1 MLFPIAWYNL
11 FLTFKLA
18 LCNLVRLFWK
28 YSSEGYR
35 PFVDLRRNF
44 SKPKLPANC
53 RLSAVFYKY
62 DVIIC
67 RFVYWQ
73 YASHCQ
79 IAGNLFAGFVFKSM
93 NLLQKS
99 FKQIFQ
105 ATFVKDMIV
114 ENCRFCIFLRFC
126 IIWLNIFMGVW
137 RGGGLPVRGLAVMR
151 STVTSSRNA
160 DLKRS

>member
-1 MLFPIAWYNL
+1 MSRSFMFKLPIFCWYIVNNQSKRWTMKWYGVLKWLLFHLMLFQIAWYNL

-35 PFVDLRRNF
+35 PCVDLRRNF

-53 RLSAVFYKY
+53 RLLAVFYKY
-62 DVIIC
+62 DVIIG

-79 IAGNLFAGFVFKSM
+79 IAGNLLAGFGKFH
-93 NLLQKS
+93 
-99 FKQIFQ
+99 
-105 ATFVKDMIV
+105 
-114 ENCRFCIFLRFC
+114 LRSYF
-126 IIWLNIFMGVW
+126 F
-137 RGGGLPVRGLAVMR
+137 
-151 STVTSSRNA
+151 
-160 DLKRS
+160 